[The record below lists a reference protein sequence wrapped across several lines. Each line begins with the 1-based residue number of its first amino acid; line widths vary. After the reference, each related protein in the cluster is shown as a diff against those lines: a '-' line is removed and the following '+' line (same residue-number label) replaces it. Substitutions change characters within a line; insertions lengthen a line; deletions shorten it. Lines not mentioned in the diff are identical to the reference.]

1 MSIDIA
7 INPNTK
13 IPSVAIRMTGYFGL
27 DQDGLKL
34 VDSDVVFKEST
45 TPVVA
50 RIPSGAFETI
60 QLMAPNNGGITG
72 KDPKNGRFVLGN
84 NLATGRP
91 KGSRNKNSQPL
102 IELMK
107 EVADNKHY
115 EIKGTGEKVVGIK
128 LIAEKVVD
136 KAVQGELKY
145 IEFFADRTEGK
156 PKQTIAFATG
166 DTQDDESI
174 NRLKELFP
182 NDFAPKAKP
191 TETPNPP
198 VTQPTEPTAPTT
210 AYEPKA

>member
-1 MSIDIA
+1 MSIEIA

-27 DQDGLKL
+27 DQDGVKL
-34 VDSDVVFKEST
+34 VDSDTIFPVAKIEKIAEIPVDAFEIIQLKAQNTGEILEKPST
-45 TPVVA
+45 TFKA
-50 RIPSGAFETI
+50 GLEW
-60 QLMAPNNGGITG
+60 
-72 KDPKNGRFVLGN
+72 KGN
-84 NLATGRP
+84 ANGRP

-136 KAVQGELKY
+136 RAVQGDFRA

-166 DTQDDESI
+166 DTEDDETISK
-174 NRLKELFP
+174 LKELFP
-182 NDFAPKAKP
+182 NDFASKASP
-191 TETPNPP
+191 VETPKPP
-198 VTQPTEPTAPTT
+198 VTQPEPTAPTT
-210 AYEPKA
+210 AYESKA